1 MPFFRRMSTTR
12 RPTPPVAPVTSTTSD
27 VSIFFGA
34 SLEAGPVKLLM
45 IDSTIYK
52 SKQKHQ
58 DLETSYPKLKLN
70 VTWQQTENS
79 EVNDRTLRG
88 FGGPLKKYN
97 VLKNLP
103 RSQGCCPAK
112 AITSLRDNRDDARLT
127 GLYVIRGN
135 CFGPRKSTFSSVLV
149 EQLAAKPPWWQEK
162 KLN

>member
-1 MPFFRRMSTTR
+1 
-12 RPTPPVAPVTSTTSD
+12 
-27 VSIFFGA
+27 
-34 SLEAGPVKLLM
+34 M
-45 IDSTIYK
+45 IDSTI
-52 SKQKHQ
+52 
-58 DLETSYPKLKLN
+58 
-70 VTWQQTENS
+70 
-79 EVNDRTLRG
+79 LRG

-149 EQLAAKPPWWQEK
+149 EQLAAKPPRGLARSTGGDGTAAAQQEEQFIFFPRWRRRRWPDGRVS
-162 KLN
+162 LTTLPLLRARD

>member
-1 MPFFRRMSTTR
+1 MSTTR

-70 VTWQQTENS
+70 VT
-79 EVNDRTLRG
+79 
-88 FGGPLKKYN
+88 
-97 VLKNLP
+97 
-103 RSQGCCPAK
+103 
-112 AITSLRDNRDDARLT
+112 
-127 GLYVIRGN
+127 
-135 CFGPRKSTFSSVLV
+135 
-149 EQLAAKPPWWQEK
+149 
-162 KLN
+162 